1 MDERQ
6 EPESDRALV
15 DRLINGDDSSF
26 NQLLERYK
34 RPVLN
39 FIYRL
44 LGNAGEAEDTAQDV
58 FVSVYRKIGSF
69 RFRAGQESCAPW
81 IFQIARNEA
90 IDRIRRQTRHPEAPL
105 DESGVAETAR
115 ASGAT
120 ADQEAGAHEIGAL
133 IASAVAALP
142 EDQRAAFILAEY
154 NDLAYAEIAEIMKCS
169 IKSVESRLYRAKHFL
184 RDKLRDLIE

>member
-1 MDERQ
+1 MQ
-6 EPESDRALV
+6 SGPESDRALAE
-15 DRLINGDDSSF
+15 RLIKGDDISF

-44 LGNAGEAEDTAQDV
+44 LGDATEAEDAAQNV
-58 FVSVYRKIGSF
+58 FVSVYRNVGRF
-69 RFRAGQESCAPW
+69 RFRSRQESCAPW
-81 IFQIARNEA
+81 IFQIARNEV
-90 IDRIRRQTRHPEAPL
+90 IDRIRRRTRHPEEPL
-105 DESGVAETAR
+105 DESGVMDAAT

-120 ADQEAGAHEIGAL
+120 ADKEAEANEISAL
-133 IASAVAALP
+133 IASAVADLP

-154 NDLAYAEIAEIMKCS
+154 NDLSYAEIAETMECS

-184 RDKLRDLIE
+184 RARLRGLIE